1 MNKIYS
7 KADTVKDLTDS
18 INIMNAKLDHM
29 ELPHHNDPDFADKMS
44 EQNNLRFKVQTAI
57 DKRTNVRNGTN
68 GMWYYKCGNAP
79 KHEVTIIYW
88 VVGGRIRWQSTLVTI
103 HRNQTMRFSHRTKP
117 MYAKSWFEL
126 IDFQPIPRHL
136 QPVMQGFQGFRYSQK
151 LF

>member
-1 MNKIYS
+1 MNLEQRPEAIIITLS
-7 KADTVKDLTDS
+7 QQTIKDRRGGYKQILTEWANSDG
-18 INIMNAKLDHM
+18 N
-29 ELPHHNDPDFADKMS
+29 
-44 EQNNLRFKVQTAI
+44 
-57 DKRTNVRNGTN
+57 N